1 MSCSRTE
8 NMRTTETK
16 AKYKDAFLL
25 SHLTC
30 SPCAAE
36 DKEMCEI
43 ITCVHA
49 YIFQSLFLRTMSI
62 FLSNELISGL
72 VCRHWRK

>member
-16 AKYKDAFLL
+16 AKHKDAFLL

-49 YIFQSLFLRTMSI
+49 YIFQSMF
-62 FLSNELISGL
+62 
-72 VCRHWRK
+72 